1 MLLKSSVLSGLVSL
15 VCIGT
20 LLAAEKAGSEGID
33 PAELS
38 TKAWVALKAGDHEQV
53 SELTTQCFKEFGDE
67 AVRQQRGSGEEL
79 LKKNA
84 SSFHQNSTQWEHAFL
99 FWLNHYH
106 SRETPRRVRPY

>member
-38 TKAWVALKAGDHEQV
+38 TKAGL
-53 SELTTQCFKEFGDE
+53 
-67 AVRQQRGSGEEL
+67 R
-79 LKKNA
+79 
-84 SSFHQNSTQWEHAFL
+84 
-99 FWLNHYH
+99 
-106 SRETPRRVRPY
+106 